1 MPEDPL
7 SPSLDSLSVFL
18 IDLTRTRCMHV
29 RGLVLALFCEG
40 LMSSDEDAESA
51 PLGDTVVR

>member
-1 MPEDPL
+1 
-7 SPSLDSLSVFL
+7 
-18 IDLTRTRCMHV
+18 MHV

-40 LMSSDEDAESA
+40 LMSSDEDAEAA